1 MAATGPLSGM
11 TVIEMAAIGP
21 VPHCGLV
28 LRELGADVLR
38 IDRTVPSQLGID
50 LAPEFDA
57 LARGKRTAAFDLK
70 VAAGRDAAMDLIGT
84 ADILIEGFRPGVMER
99 LGLGPRPCLERNPR
113 LVYGRLPGWGAAG
126 PMADQAGHDLN
137 YLGLSGALAAM
148 GPPGAPPPVPLNLIA
163 DFGGGA
169 MQLAVGVLAASLQ
182 ARQSGLGQ
190 VVAASILEG
199 TLALTPMMHGMRA
212 AGAMSDTRHDNI
224 LDGGAPFYRC
234 YLSTGGGYVAVAAIE
249 AKFYRALLEGLG
261 LLGTLDPALQMDKT
275 QWGAVHERFA
285 AAFLTRT
292 RDDWAV
298 HFAGTDAC
306 VTPVLSFAEAA
317 LHPQTAAAFTVQTP
331 GGWPVPR
338 AVPRFLEPSNG
349 WGRDD
354 VQRPT

>member
-1 MAATGPLSGM
+1 MAAAGPLGGM

-57 LARGKRTAAFDLK
+57 LARGKRTVALDLK
-70 VAAGRDAAMDLIGT
+70 AAAGRGAAMDLIGA

-99 LGLGPRPCLERNPR
+99 LGLGPLPCLARNPR
-113 LVYGRLPGWGAAG
+113 LVYGRLPGWGSAG

-148 GPPGAPPPVPLNLIA
+148 GSPGAPPPVPLNLIA

-212 AGAMSDTRHDNI
+212 AGVMSDTRHDNV

-234 YLSTGGGYVAVAAIE
+234 YQARDGGYVAVAAIE
-249 AKFYRALLEGLG
+249 AKFYRTLLAGLG
-261 LLGTLDPALQMDKT
+261 LLGALDPSAQMDKA
-275 QWGAVHERFA
+275 QWGEAHMRFA
-285 AAFLTRT
+285 EAFLTRT
-292 RDDWAV
+292 RDDWALC
-298 HFAGTDAC
+298 FGGTDAC
-306 VTPVLSFAEAA
+306 VTPVLTFAEAA
-317 LHPQTAAAFTVQTP
+317 LHPQTAASFTSETP
-331 GGWPVPR
+331 GGWLVPR
-338 AVPRFLEPSNG
+338 AVPRFVRMVA
-349 WGRDD
+349 GRDG
-354 VQRPT
+354 V

>member
-1 MAATGPLSGM
+1 MTVAPTGPLAGM

-38 IDRTVPSQLGID
+38 IERTGPSGLGIG
-50 LAPEFDA
+50 LLPEFDA
-57 LARGKRTAAFDLK
+57 LARGKRTVALDLK
-70 VAAGRDAAMDLIGT
+70 DAAGRGAAMDLIGA

-99 LGLGPRPCLERNPR
+99 LGLGPAPCLQRNGR
-113 LVYGRLPGWGAAG
+113 LVYGRLPGWGDTG
-126 PMADQAGHDLN
+126 PMAGQAGHDLN

-148 GPPGAPPPVPLNLIA
+148 GSPNEPPPVPLNLVA

-182 ARQSGLGQ
+182 ARQSGAGQ
-190 VVAASILEG
+190 VVATSILEA

-212 AGAMSDTRHDNI
+212 GGVMSDARHDNV

-234 YLSTGGGYVAVAAIE
+234 YRAGDGGHVAVAAIE
-249 AKFYRALLEGLG
+249 AKFYRILLEGLG
-261 LLGTLDPALQMDKT
+261 LLGALDPAAQMDKA
-275 QWGAVHERFA
+275 QWDTTRARFA
-285 AAFLTRT
+285 ETFLGRT
-292 RDDWAV
+292 RDGWAA

-306 VTPVLSFAEAA
+306 VTPVLTFAEAP
-317 LHPQTAAAFTVQTP
+317 LHPQAAAAFTGAAP

-338 AVPRFLEPSNG
+338 AVPRFLDASEH
-349 WGRDD
+349 DD
-354 VQRPT
+354 VQRPA